1 MAIRVLLAS
10 GSQSARRQMAGL
22 LASDPGLCI
31 AGEAADGLQAVE
43 MVGALLPDVVLMDMT
58 MPRMSG
64 LEATC
69 EIMHAHP
76 TPIILLSDGAG
87 GESELAFQALRC
99 GALSVLPRPGPAD
112 AGAAQKELV
121 SAVRAMSGVRVI
133 RHALRRHTTALLSA
147 RNAAA
152 AGMGQRRP
160 EVIAM
165 VSSTGGPQ
173 TLVEI
178 LRPLPH
184 TFPVPIVIV
193 QHISADFV
201 QPLVDWLNTV
211 LSLPVQVAVA
221 DEPPRPGAVYIAPG
235 GAHLRLDSQR
245 RFALSEHPRDVP
257 HVPSGDVLLESIA
270 GSYGSHA
277 LGMVL
282 TGMGRDGAHGLL
294 AMQRAGAQAIAQEAA
309 SCVVFGMPQ
318 EAIRLKAAQQVL
330 TPPEITRVLMQLGAQ
345 EQR

>member
-10 GSQSARRQMAGL
+10 GSQSARRQLAGL
-22 LASDPGLCI
+22 LASDPGLRI

-69 EIMHAHP
+69 EIMHVHP
-76 TPIILLSDGAG
+76 TPIILLSDGTG

-99 GALSVLPRPGPAD
+99 GALSVLARPGLAD

-133 RHALRRHTTALLSA
+133 RHALRRHTTALLAA
-147 RNAAA
+147 RNAA

-178 LRPLPH
+178 LRPLPR

-211 LSLPVQVAVA
+211 LSLPVQVAEA
-221 DEPPRPGAVYIAPG
+221 DEQPRPGVVYIAPG
-235 GAHLRLDSQR
+235 GAHLRLDSR

-294 AMQRAGAQAIAQEAA
+294 AMQRAGAHAIAQEAA

-330 TPPEITRVLMQLGAQ
+330 TPPEITRVLMRLGAQ
-345 EQR
+345 EQQS